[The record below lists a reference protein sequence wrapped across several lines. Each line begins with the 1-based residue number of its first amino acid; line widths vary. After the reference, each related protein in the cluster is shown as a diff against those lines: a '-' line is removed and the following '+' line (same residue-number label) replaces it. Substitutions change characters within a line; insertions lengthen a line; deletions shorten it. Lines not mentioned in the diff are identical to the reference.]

1 MLGFIAIGD
10 WLFLLVFL
18 DGMFRLLRLLRT
30 MARTMMTMVIITPAA
45 AISRVSVGLSS
56 CGWIA
61 AVGVV
66 PDIG

>member
-1 MLGFIAIGD
+1 M
-10 WLFLLVFL
+10 
-18 DGMFRLLRLLRT
+18 RLLRLFRT
-30 MARTMMTMVIITPAA
+30 IARTMMIMVIMIAA
-45 AISRVSVGLSS
+45 VAISRVSVGLSS